1 MCEFPVCIWKGLD
14 RWWRVWD
21 SSCCEFVI
29 SLCTAWQLTVCLKLL
44 VAAGGAWSHMV
55 LLNCLIRIAEFH
67 ACSSLSVCLI
77 LWGSNVAYIS
87 STSHCVLYVSVSL
100 SHSLTLCFSIL
111 CIGLSLWACVHAH
124 VQICEYVLYVFISL
138 HNLESSSL
146 CFSPKDLPA

>member
-1 MCEFPVCIWKGLD
+1 MVHLESLWQQVS
-14 RWWRVWD
+14 RWW
-21 SSCCEFVI
+21 EFVVVI
-29 SLCTAWQLTVCLKLL
+29 LLVWQVTECWNLQ

-55 LLNCLIRIAEFH
+55 LLNCLIRMAEFH

-77 LWGSNVAYIS
+77 PWDRNVVYIS

-146 CFSPKDLPA
+146 CFSPKDLPV

>member
-1 MCEFPVCIWKGLD
+1 MGVCSCDFTCLAGDWVLEPPGSSWRGL
-14 RWWRVWD
+14 VPHG
-21 SSCCEFVI
+21 SS
-29 SLCTAWQLTVCLKLL
+29 Q
-44 VAAGGAWSHMV
+44 H
-55 LLNCLIRIAEFH
+55 LIRMTEVH

-77 LWGSNVAYIS
+77 PWDRNVVYIS

-138 HNLESSSL
+138 HHLESRCR
-146 CFSPKDLPA
+146 CFCLRIYLPNSFQVMWVLRSGCFHFK